1 MQWLLHTCT
10 GLQRRQCV
18 KTTCEKFTIIWF
30 LGIRKFF
37 PYHHRLSSPLKIM
50 KFFFFLWQRGKKGT
64 VFFLTYNV
72 IFCAECGA
80 AFHILL
86 YDVPSIVHAI
96 LFTQWVRSLS
106 STCPIVFNII
116 FLLQNELKLCEADVT
131 IIFRVASCHISWWE
145 KESAE
150 CWIVK

>member
-1 MQWLLHTCT
+1 
-10 GLQRRQCV
+10 
-18 KTTCEKFTIIWF
+18 
-30 LGIRKFF
+30 
-37 PYHHRLSSPLKIM
+37 M
-50 KFFFFLWQRGKKGT
+50 KFFFYFLVTKGKKKNC
-64 VFFLTYNV
+64 FFFKRTYNV

-131 IIFRVASCHISWWE
+131 IIFRVASCPIS
-145 KESAE
+145 
-150 CWIVK
+150 